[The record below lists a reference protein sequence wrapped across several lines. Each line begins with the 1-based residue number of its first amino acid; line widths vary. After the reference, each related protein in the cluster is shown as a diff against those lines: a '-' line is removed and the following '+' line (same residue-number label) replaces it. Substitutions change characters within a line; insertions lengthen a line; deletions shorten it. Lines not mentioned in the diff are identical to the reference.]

1 MVECQ
6 PEGPFTLRPIAPE
19 ERDEFRLHPQRY
31 HYLGFKR
38 SVGES
43 MGYAAFVGQEL
54 VALLDWDAA
63 VLRCLPRDE
72 HVGWDDRVRERN
84 LSLVVGNRR
93 FLVLPWIRIPHLAS
107 RILGANLRRLSSD
120 WQAVYGHPVLLAETF
135 VDLSRF
141 KGTCYRAANWR
152 YLGQTLG
159 STYTYRDGTR
169 PRGCP
174 KAVYVYPL
182 ARDAQRRLRSPGGRP
197 MSVRAATEPSAE
209 QLREIAAWIDAIRES
224 VPEPVGALLDLHR
237 GYLAG
242 EEVDRVRRALKE
254 AWRTACR
261 ALHLTPSSGKRR
273 SSGSPLAAIP
283 RQERVQAKSK
293 REQIEARIGRV
304 NELAAWHRSLES
316 FFSAHAHS

>member
-1 MVECQ
+1 VDDATALLSFRQTPLGASEVSWLQAQIAGGSQLSEVAAAACHRFGWVRPSGKIPLAACSVMLRRLERRGLLHLPKAQRRRPGGGHHEEAERLRLLDALGPIPGMVECQ

-19 ERDEFRLHPQRY
+19 ERDGFRLHLQRY

-54 VALLDWDAA
+54 VALLDWGAA

-72 HVGWDDRVRERN
+72 LIGWDDRVRERN
-84 LSLVVGNRR
+84 LPLVVGNRR

-107 RILGANLRRLSSD
+107 RILGANLRRLSRD

-141 KGTCYRAANWR
+141 KGTCYRAANWIC
-152 YLGQTLG
+152 LGQTLG
-159 STYTYRDGTR
+159 STYTHRDGTR

-182 ARDAQRRLRSPGGRP
+182 ARDARRRLCS
-197 MSVRAATEPSAE
+197 AA
-209 QLREIAAWIDAIRES
+209 
-224 VPEPVGALLDLHR
+224 G
-237 GYLAG
+237 
-242 EEVDRVRRALKE
+242 
-254 AWRTACR
+254 
-261 ALHLTPSSGKRR
+261 
-273 SSGSPLAAIP
+273 
-283 RQERVQAKSK
+283 
-293 REQIEARIGRV
+293 
-304 NELAAWHRSLES
+304 
-316 FFSAHAHS
+316 

>member
-1 MVECQ
+1 MDDATALFRFRQTPLGAGELSWLQEQLEDGARLSDVAAAACRRFGWVRPSGQIPLAACSVMLRKLEARGLLRLPEARQRRPGGGHHEDAERLRLLDALGVVPGMVECQ

-19 ERDEFRLHPQRY
+19 ERDGFRLHLQKY

-54 VALLDWDAA
+54 VALLDWGAA

-72 HVGWDDRVRERN
+72 HVGWDDAARERN
-84 LSLVVGNRR
+84 LPLVVGNRR
-93 FLVLPWIRIPHLAS
+93 FLVLPWIRIQHLAS

-120 WQAVYGHPVLLAETF
+120 WQAAYGHPVLLAETF

-159 STYTYRDGTR
+159 STYTHRDGTR

-182 ARDAQRRLRSPGGRP
+182 ARDAVRRLRSTE
-197 MSVRAATEPSAE
+197 RAA
-209 QLREIAAWIDAIRES
+209 
-224 VPEPVGALLDLHR
+224 
-237 GYLAG
+237 
-242 EEVDRVRRALKE
+242 
-254 AWRTACR
+254 
-261 ALHLTPSSGKRR
+261 
-273 SSGSPLAAIP
+273 
-283 RQERVQAKSK
+283 
-293 REQIEARIGRV
+293 
-304 NELAAWHRSLES
+304 
-316 FFSAHAHS
+316 

>member
-1 MVECQ
+1 MDDATALFSFRQTPLGASEVSWLQEQLDGGAQLSDVAAAACRRFGWVRPSGQIPLAACSVMLRKLERRGLLQLPKARQRRAGGGLDEYAERLRLLDALGVIPGMVECQ
-6 PEGPFTLRPIAPE
+6 PDGPFTLRPIAPE
-19 ERDEFRLHPQRY
+19 ERDGFRMHLQRY

-54 VALLDWDAA
+54 VALLDWGAA
-63 VLRCLPRDE
+63 ALRCFPRDE
-72 HVGWDDRVRERN
+72 FVGWDDKARERN
-84 LSLVVGNRR
+84 LPLVVGNRR

-120 WQAVYGHPVLLAETF
+120 WQAAYGHPVLLAETF

-159 STYTYRDGTR
+159 STKTLRDGTR

-182 ARDAQRRLRSPGGRP
+182 ARDAQRRL
-197 MSVRAATEPSAE
+197 
-209 QLREIAAWIDAIRES
+209 
-224 VPEPVGALLDLHR
+224 
-237 GYLAG
+237 
-242 EEVDRVRRALKE
+242 
-254 AWRTACR
+254 C
-261 ALHLTPSSGKRR
+261 
-273 SSGSPLAAIP
+273 SGSGA
-283 RQERVQAKSK
+283 
-293 REQIEARIGRV
+293 
-304 NELAAWHRSLES
+304 
-316 FFSAHAHS
+316 